1 MTAPFPHRE
10 HACQASFVPDKGKDA
25 ICDFR
30 YTLEMSKPAHD
41 WYLREWLAALDCTV
55 TELRER
61 TEWTHRIA
69 SQLVNRKLRWNRDHL
84 SQAATALRLDAWEL
98 LMHPS
103 DAMEVRQLRAQV
115 LRAAE
120 KRSDYV
126 SQPADLPVWGKTGS

>member
-1 MTAPFPHRE
+1 
-10 HACQASFVPDKGKDA
+10 
-25 ICDFR
+25 
-30 YTLEMSKPAHD
+30 MSKPRHD
-41 WYLREWLAALDCTV
+41 WYLKEWIETLNCSV

-84 SQAATALRLDAWEL
+84 SQAASALNLSAWEL

-126 SQPADLPVWGKTGS
+126 AEPDDARPGFVARAS

>member
-1 MTAPFPHRE
+1 MNRP
-10 HACQASFVPDKGKDA
+10 S
-25 ICDFR
+25 
-30 YTLEMSKPAHD
+30 HD

-55 TELRER
+55 TQLRER
-61 TEWTHRIA
+61 TDWTHRIA

-84 SQAATALRLDAWEL
+84 AQAATALHLDAWEL

-120 KRSDYV
+120 KRTDYV
-126 SQPADLPVWGKTGS
+126 AEPASLPTWAPTGT